1 MNENTRRNIIQFRL
15 NDNELQAFNEVKKA
29 VQADNNAD
37 AIRTMIADERLVN
50 ITAKQV
56 SKNDRSLAQLLV
68 KTWADLGRSSLS
80 RAVLGLQSNE
90 GLNAINKIHSSYNN
104 IQAQLE
110 GLLWSATNLTNNTN
124 QIAHAANV
132 ALQNDPTDADVWNWV
147 INEIQKLLPIA
158 DQLRE
163 KVSAIKIATKTT
175 GNNNGDS

>member
-1 MNENTRRNIIQFRL
+1 M
-15 NDNELQAFNEVKKA
+15 
-29 VQADNNAD
+29 
-37 AIRTMIADERLVN
+37 
-50 ITAKQV
+50 
-56 SKNDRSLAQLLV
+56 

-90 GLNAINKIHSSYNN
+90 GLNAINKIQSSYNN